1 MDANQ
6 EDSTPGEIV
15 RKKCPF
21 CSIGIVEFHSNEVG
35 ADGECNNQSNC
46 ESRYASL
53 EVINL
58 EPFTV
63 RCTQEPLCRYV
74 MPTEIP
80 QVITEEGIK
89 FSTRDP
95 TDEEEIKRAV
105 LASVEAITDWFQ
117 FRMMETME
125 WTEVDWHEYEEL
137 DDGISELVL
146 ENPE

>member
-1 MDANQ
+1 MNTNQ
-6 EDSTPGEIV
+6 EDSTPGEMV

-21 CSIGIVEFHSNEVG
+21 CSEGIVEFHSNQVG
-35 ADGECNNQSNC
+35 ADGECNNESNC
-46 ESRYASL
+46 ESRYAIL

-63 RCTQEPLCRYV
+63 RCTQEPLCRYI
-74 MPTEIP
+74 MPTVIP
-80 QVITEEGIK
+80 HVITQEGIK

-95 TDEEEIKRAV
+95 TDGEEIKRAV
-105 LASVEAITDWFQ
+105 LESVEAITDWFQ
-117 FRMMETME
+117 FRMIEAME

-137 DDGISELVL
+137 DDGVSELVL

>member
-1 MDANQ
+1 MDTNQ
-6 EDSTPGEIV
+6 EDSTPGVPI

-21 CSIGIVEFHSNEVG
+21 CSDGIVEFYSNEVG
-35 ADGECNNQSNC
+35 ADGKCNNESNC
-46 ESRYASL
+46 ESRYAGL

-80 QVITEEGIK
+80 HVITQEGIK
-89 FSTRDP
+89 FTTRDP

-105 LASVEAITDWFQ
+105 LASVESITDWFQ
-117 FRMMETME
+117 FRMIEAME

-137 DDGISELVL
+137 DDGVSELVL
-146 ENPE
+146 EDLE

>member
-1 MDANQ
+1 MDTNQ
-6 EDSTPGEIV
+6 EDSSPGVLI

-21 CSIGIVEFHSNEVG
+21 CSDGIVEFHSNEVG
-35 ADGECNNQSNC
+35 TDGECNNESNC
-46 ESRYASL
+46 ESRYAIL
-53 EVINL
+53 EIIKQ

-80 QVITEEGIK
+80 QVITQEGIK

-117 FRMMETME
+117 FRMIEAME

-146 ENPE
+146 EDLE